1 MVLLRKAE
9 ELAVY
14 SSGCDN
20 PVTDSESK
28 ILLICEEI
36 IMSI

>member
-1 MVLLRKAE
+1 MVLLRKAKG
-9 ELAVY
+9 LSVY

-20 PVTDSESK
+20 LVTDSESK
-28 ILLICEEI
+28 ILLVCKEI